1 MRRSTYILWAAA
13 GYYLLARDD
22 VRTGLDVTTLVWPV
36 VVLGDDDTPLM
47 ARGGSAI
54 TNEYAPPRHMGVDI
68 AVPGKLK
75 DARALI
81 RAVAAGRVV
90 RAARGDRGLAVLID
104 HGDWASGYLHLAT
117 LDVKAGDAVKAGA
130 QLGQMGADPLDPEG
144 IVHLH
149 LQLAPGGH
157 TVNPEPYLRKAV

>member
-1 MRRSTYILWAAA
+1 MKRSTYIFWAAA
-13 GYYLLARDD
+13 GYYLLVRDE
-22 VRTGLDVTTLVWPV
+22 VRTTLDVTTLVWPV

-47 ARGGSAI
+47 ARGGSVI

-75 DARALI
+75 DARALV
-81 RAVAAGRVV
+81 RTVAAGRVI
-90 RAARGDRGLAVLID
+90 RAARGDRGIAVLID
-104 HGDWASGYLHLAT
+104 HGDWASGYLHLA
-117 LDVKAGDAVKAGA
+117 DVQVKAGQVIAAG
-130 QLGQMGADPLDPEG
+130 QKLGRMGADPLDAER

-157 TVNPEPYLRKAV
+157 TVDPEPYLRKAV